1 MTENRKQDFERLKA
15 VTEVAWAA
23 ASQGLRRQA
32 ALERAASAKLQDLAQ
47 ARRRSLDGLVAAD
60 QSDTAMISAAS
71 GWMIWAERERERLNM
86 ELARARA
93 ALAGEQAKARKA
105 FSKREAAKKLQEI
118 DKERR
123 RRRLAE

>member
-1 MTENRKQDFERLKA
+1 MTEYRKKDLERLVA

-32 ALERAASAKLQDLAQ
+32 ALERAASVKLQDLAQ

-71 GWMIWAERERERLNM
+71 GWMIWAERERQRLNL

-105 FSKREAAKKLQEI
+105 FGKREAARKLQEI
-118 DKERR
+118 DMERR
-123 RRRLAE
+123 CRSLTE